1 MTIPFREGEVGETAV
16 FENAVYENAVYFPPV
31 RKRVRPWMANTC
43 LVICFILCMG
53 SGAMVSLCSRSILT
67 NSFRVV
73 EGSGRASSYVS
84 FWSDVDATTFRNTG
98 NVLFIPLYTS
108 SIVVNIDCVVTY
120 DIKSAQLFAETFGKG
135 NMSTIGEFAL
145 DVAKRLTGGGT
156 IDTPAYSVKDVK
168 CKATHS
174 IDYLLVLYDM
184 DRYSSHGIKTM
195 TIARHV
201 HSNVLYLDCDVQ
213 YMPASKM
220 WKFIDKFM
228 KNIRVAEVVD
238 AIKSGILHSLETDTL
253 NTPEYRIVNVT
264 CADRRNLERLSADV
278 PSNETTTEIDGQ
290 PDFLGVPRPVE
301 VSKRGFQFK
310 QQPRDT
316 K

>member
-1 MTIPFREGEVGETAV
+1 
-16 FENAVYENAVYFPPV
+16 
-31 RKRVRPWMANTC
+31 MANTC
-43 LVICFILCMG
+43 LVICFMLCMG
-53 SGAMVSLCSRSILT
+53 FGAMVSLCSRSILT
-67 NSFRVV
+67 DSFRVV

-84 FWSDVDATTFRNTG
+84 FWSDADATIFRNTG

-145 DVAKRLTGGGT
+145 DVAKRLTRGGT

-168 CKATHS
+168 CRATHS
-174 IDYLLVLYDM
+174 MDYLLVLYDM
-184 DRYSSHGIKTM
+184 DRYSLPGIIRTM

-213 YMPASKM
+213 YMPASL

-264 CADRRNLERLSADV
+264 CADRRNLEHLSADV
-278 PSNETTTEIDGQ
+278 RPSNETTTEIDMQ
-290 PDFLGVPRPVE
+290 PGFLGVPRP
-301 VSKRGFQFK
+301 RLRQ
-310 QQPRDT
+310 
-316 K
+316 